1 MIAKTINHRKQNFS
15 FFKFFLPKMSCFF
28 LYRGRLN
35 KDAKGL
41 LSVVMNEQGRNEIV
55 EEFNLEAT
63 H

>member
-1 MIAKTINHRKQNFS
+1 
-15 FFKFFLPKMSCFF
+15 MSCFF

-41 LSVVMNEQGRNEIV
+41 LSVVMNEQGRNKIV